1 VDLPA
6 LRLLS
11 AIAEV
16 GSITAASRT
25 LGITQQAASTRMRRL
40 ERQLGVALL
49 VRGPRGSSL
58 TLDGTMAA
66 QWAAEAVEA
75 ADRFDAGVAALRVAG
90 HARPLAIAASLT
102 VAEYLLPR
110 WLMTLR
116 GRDHTEHAVSVT
128 ATNSAH
134 AIELVTDRSHQ
145 LGFVETPTEIPGL
158 RTTTVAK
165 DELVVVV
172 APQHPWARRRGVS
185 AAELA
190 RTPLVTREK
199 GSGTRLSAERI
210 LTEAGYEIPNPLAEL
225 PTTAAVRTAVASG
238 AAPAVLSILAVRDD
252 LTAGRLVRVPVKGL
266 RFVRELRA
274 IRSPGAA
281 PLPQL
286 EALLSIAAR
295 NG

>member
-1 VDLPA
+1 MDLPA

-40 ERQLGVALL
+40 ERMLGVALL
-49 VRGPRGSSL
+49 VRGPRGSTL

-66 QWAAEAVEA
+66 QWAAETVEA
-75 ADRFDAGVAALRVAG
+75 ADRFDAGVAALRTAG

-116 GRDHTEHAVSVT
+116 GQDAADHAVSVT

-134 AIELVTDRSHQ
+134 AIELVTDGSHQ

-158 RTTTVAK
+158 LTTTVAQ
-165 DELVVVV
+165 DELVAVV
-172 APQHPWARRRGVS
+172 APQHPWARRRGVT

-199 GSGTRLSAERI
+199 GSGTRLSAEQL
-210 LTEAGYEIPNPLAEL
+210 LTDAGHEIATPLAEL

-252 LTAGRLVRVPVKGL
+252 LTAGRLVRVPVKGP

-274 IRSPGAA
+274 IRSPGAS
-281 PLPQL
+281 PLPLL
-286 EALLSIAAR
+286 EKLLAVAAR

>member
-1 VDLPA
+1 MDLPS

-40 ERQLGVALL
+40 ERQLGVTLL

-66 QWAAEAVEA
+66 QWAAETVEA
-75 ADRFDAGVAALRVAG
+75 ADRFDAGVAALRVAE
-90 HARPLAIAASLT
+90 HAKPLAIAASLT

-116 GRDHTEHAVSVT
+116 GRDHAEHAVSVT
-128 ATNSAH
+128 ATNSTH

-158 RTTTVAK
+158 LTTTVAK

-199 GSGTRLSAERI
+199 GSGTRLSAEQI
-210 LTEAGYEIPNPLAEL
+210 LADAGHEIPDPLAEL

-274 IRSPGAA
+274 IRSPGGA

-286 EALLSIAAR
+286 ESLLSIAAR